1 MEAALIAAGVILAGY
16 GALALLATW
25 RFPGWLETP
34 LFGTYMLLGRL
45 PPTRVNRTLMAA
57 WSLFFGGYIA
67 LAMAGLRTASYIAFA
82 LWLPLALVVIIRQ
95 FRGGR

>member
-1 MEAALIAAGVILAGY
+1 
-16 GALALLATW
+16 
-25 RFPGWLETP
+25 
-34 LFGTYMLLGRL
+34 
-45 PPTRVNRTLMAA
+45 MAA

-95 FRGGR
+95 FRGRR